1 MWMRRRSLLP
11 RLYGAYSITIQ
22 NHEKYFVVMESVFC
36 EAPKGKVHQ
45 RYDLKGSWIDRHA
58 GMKAAHGGTFK
69 DMDMHQ
75 PLRLPDGHADR
86 FLDELKADTA
96 LLRDA
101 NLMDYSLLLGVHN
114 EAVPT
119 AGLPVQRAEASAASA
134 GHGGDDGLIARE
146 VDVPRYYMGLIDV
159 LQAWDL
165 NKRLERLAKIFLKGR
180 FARHVRDG
188 MSALEPTAYRE
199 RFLTGIGY
207 QLGVDHGSQSV

>member
-1 MWMRRRSLLP
+1 
-11 RLYGAYSITIQ
+11 
-22 NHEKYFVVMESVFC
+22 MESVFC

-58 GMKAAHGGTFK
+58 GMKAAHGGTYK

-75 PLRLPDGHADR
+75 PLRLPEGHADR
-86 FLDELKADTA
+86 ILDELKADTA

-119 AGLPVQRAEASAASA
+119 ASLPMQRAEATAAA
-134 GHGGDDGLIARE
+134 AGGHGGDEGQIARE

-165 NKRLERLAKIFLKGR
+165 NKRLERLAKIFFKGR